1 MRISVI
7 IPVYQVAPY
16 IERCLRSV
24 AVQTADLVSGDRL
37 ECVVVDD
44 CGTDDSMRRVE
55 ALAGEL
61 EQAGVEFHIV
71 SHIRNRGQAAARNTG
86 TAAATGE
93 WMFYLDGDDE
103 LEPSALAVL
112 AAAAVAAD
120 GPDWVQGNYC
130 RVEAS
135 GTVRE
140 ETRYFDPA
148 QPVYAD
154 REAVTAGF
162 GRLNFVNVHN
172 KLIRSDFIRKY
183 GLTFCEGI
191 TYEDVLW
198 CMEAYPHVTR
208 VATVDAMT
216 YRHHLR
222 AGSIMRSGMT
232 AAKLDSVLRVEQRL
246 AEMPQDMNVGRIA
259 GLLAVFGMKH
269 LYLTRF
275 PHAYR
280 QRWMAALWA
289 AGVPRRVR
297 RSADAVREMLQPLS
311 RLVFGACW
319 LPRWLARGYLRM
331 LLTLYAGFLRLRER
345 RTARI
350 ES

>member
-1 MRISVI
+1 MKISVI

-24 AVQTADLVSGDRL
+24 AVQTSGLAADDCV
-37 ECVVVDD
+37 ECIVVDD
-44 CGTDDSMRRVE
+44 RGTDDSMRRVE
-55 ALAGEL
+55 AMADEL
-61 EQAGVEFHIV
+61 ERAGMEFHIV
-71 SHIRNRGQAAARNTG
+71 SHIRNRGLAAARNTG

-93 WMFYLDGDDE
+93 WIFYLDGDDE
-103 LEPSALAVL
+103 LEPGALAAL
-112 AAAAVAAD
+112 AATAVAAD
-120 GPDWVQGNYC
+120 YPDWVQGNYR

-140 ETRYFDPA
+140 ETLYFDPLR
-148 QPVYAD
+148 PVYAD
-154 REAVTAGF
+154 REAVVAGF
-162 GRLNFVNVHN
+162 GRLNFTNATD
-172 KLIRSDFIRKY
+172 KLIRSDFIREY

-198 CMEAYPHVTR
+198 CMEAYPHVMR
-208 VATVDAMT
+208 VATLEAVT

-232 AAKLDSVLRVEQRL
+232 EAKLDSVLRVEQRL
-246 AEMPQDMNVGRIA
+246 AELPQDVNVGRIA
-259 GLLAVFGMKH
+259 GQLAVFGMKH

-297 RSADAVREMLQPLS
+297 RSADAVREELQSLS

-331 LLTLYAGFLRLRER
+331 LLTLYAGFLRFRER
-345 RTARI
+345 RTTHHQA
-350 ES
+350 